1 MKFTQFVAAAIVT
14 LALVNPALAGGA
26 LSPQEI
32 KKLAP
37 GRYAVNVMG
46 LINMTVSMRANGV
59 ILGEAKGKRDKGVWM
74 VQGQKLCVAWNSWNS
89 GKRRCVKLSGSN
101 GAYQG
106 GGLSMRRI

>member
-46 LINMTVSMRANGV
+46 LVSMTVSMRANGV
-59 ILGEAKGKRDKGVWM
+59 IVGEAKGKRDSGVWR
-74 VQGQKLCVAWNSWNS
+74 VQGQKLCVAWNTWYS
-89 GKRRCVKLSGSN
+89 GKQRCVRLSGGN
-101 GAYQG
+101 GAFQG
-106 GGLSMRRI
+106 GGLSLRRI

>member
-1 MKFTQFVAAAIVT
+1 MKSVQIIAAAFVALAI
-14 LALVNPALAGGA
+14 VNPALAGGA

-46 LINMTVSMRANGV
+46 LVSMTVSMRANGAIV
-59 ILGEAKGKRDKGVWM
+59 GEAKGKRDTGVWS
-74 VQGQKLCVAWNSWNS
+74 VQGQRLCVAWTKWYS
-89 GKRRCVKLSGSN
+89 GKQRCVKLSGGN
-101 GAYQG
+101 GAFQG